1 MTETRPKLGARDVLR
16 IPDFRR
22 LFVAQA
28 ISDVG
33 DGLTFLTLLLT
44 VNQLTHS
51 TAALAI
57 MSIAVALPPVTIG
70 LVAGAYADRLDRR
83 RIMLVSDTLRGALV
97 LGFIAVATIERLPF
111 LYALAF
117 VQAAIGTFF
126 SPARGALI
134 PRIVPKEGLLAA
146 NSISQISRVVAGLLG
161 TGLAGVI
168 VGVTGAIWP
177 SFVLDAVTFF
187 ASVAIV
193 YGVTRSVGI
202 PESAGA
208 DGHGSLGS
216 SVGAGLRAI
225 GHSRVLL
232 GTVVGLGLAML
243 GLGAINV
250 LFVPFL
256 VNELHET
263 PIWAGPIEGAQTLSM
278 ILAGSLVAALATRL
292 RPTSII
298 TAALVGVAIV
308 CGLLSIVPN
317 VLGLMIV
324 LFAVGWFVTPLQAA
338 ASTIMQSATADALR
352 GRVFAAF
359 QAVMSTTTIL
369 STAAA
374 GIVAD
379 VIGVRLVIALGGV
392 VVVFGAIAA
401 GLLFAADRGPAS
413 TSQGAA
419 DAPGDPRIAPAG

>member
-1 MTETRPKLGARDVLR
+1 MTDQRPSLGARDVLR

-83 RIMLVSDTLRGALV
+83 RIMLISDTLRGALV
-97 LGFIAVATIERLPF
+97 LGFIAVATIERLPL

-117 VQAAIGTFF
+117 IQAAIGTFF

-134 PRIVPKEGLLAA
+134 PRVVPVEGLLAA
-146 NSISQISRVVAGLLG
+146 NSISQISRVIASLIG

-187 ASVAIV
+187 ASVVIV

-202 PESAGA
+202 PEPAGA
-208 DGHGSLGS
+208 D
-216 SVGAGLRAI
+216 
-225 GHSRVLL
+225 
-232 GTVVGLGLAML
+232 

-298 TAALVGVAIV
+298 TGALVGVAVI

-317 VLGLMIV
+317 VLGLMAV

-338 ASTIMQSATADALR
+338 ATTIMQSSTADAIR

-359 QAVMSTTTIL
+359 QAVTSTTTIV

-379 VIGVRLVIALGGV
+379 VIGVRMVIALGGI

-401 GLLFAADRGPAS
+401 GLLFAADRTRAAAS
-413 TSQGAA
+413 TASGT
-419 DAPGDPRIAPAG
+419 DREIAPAA

>member
-1 MTETRPKLGARDVLR
+1 MTETRPTLGARDVLR

-33 DGLTFLTLLLT
+33 DGVTFLTLLLT

-51 TAALAI
+51 TAALAV

-83 RIMLVSDTLRGALV
+83 RIMLASDALRGAFV
-97 LGFIAVATIERLPF
+97 LGFIAVATLERLPA

-134 PRIVPKEGLLAA
+134 PRIVPVEGLLAA
-146 NSISQISRVVAGLLG
+146 NSISQISRVIASLIG

-177 SFVLDAVTFF
+177 SFVLDAATFF
-187 ASVAIV
+187 VSVAIV
-193 YGVTRSVGI
+193 YGVSRSAGA
-202 PESAGA
+202 PEPVGA
-208 DGHGSLGS
+208 DGHGSIGS

-225 GHSRVLL
+225 GHSRILV

-278 ILAGSLVAALATRL
+278 ILAGSLVAALAARL

-298 TAALVGVAIV
+298 TGSLVGVAV
-308 CGLLSIVPN
+308 ACWLLAIVPN
-317 VLGLMIV
+317 VLGLMVV

-338 ASTIMQSATADALR
+338 ASTIMQTATADALR

-359 QAVMSTTTIL
+359 QAVMSTTTII

-379 VIGVRLVIALGGV
+379 VLGVRTVVGLGGV
-392 VVVFGAIAA
+392 VVAFGAVASA
-401 GLLFAADRGPAS
+401 LLYAADRGQAEEAQEPAEPH
-413 TSQGAA
+413 A
-419 DAPGDPRIAPAG
+419 DPGIAPAA

>member
-1 MTETRPKLGARDVLR
+1 MTDPRPALGARDVLR

-22 LFVAQA
+22 LFVAQT
-28 ISDVG
+28 ISDIG

-83 RIMLVSDTLRGALV
+83 RIMLVSDTLRGFLV
-97 LGFIAVATIERLPF
+97 LGFVIVATIERLPL

-134 PRIVPKEGLLAA
+134 PRVVPAEGLLAA
-146 NSISQISRVVAGLLG
+146 NSISQISRVIASLIG
-161 TGLAGVI
+161 TGLAGLI
-168 VGVTGAIWP
+168 VGVSGMIWP
-177 SFVLDAVTFF
+177 AFVLDAATFF
-187 ASVAIV
+187 VSVAIV
-193 YGVTRSVGI
+193 YGVARSVGR
-202 PESAGA
+202 PEPAGP
-208 DGHGSLGS
+208 DGHGSIGS

-256 VNELHET
+256 INELHET
-263 PIWAGPIEGAQTLSM
+263 PVWAGPIEGAQTLSM

-292 RPTSII
+292 KPTSII
-298 TAALVGVAIV
+298 TAALAGVAVV

-317 VLGLMIV
+317 VLGLMAV

-338 ASTIMQSATADALR
+338 ATTIMQSATADAMR
-352 GRVFAAF
+352 GRVYAAF
-359 QAVMSTTTIL
+359 QAVMSTTTIA

-374 GIVAD
+374 GILAD
-379 VIGVRLVIALGGV
+379 VLSVRTVIALGGIV
-392 VVVFGAIAA
+392 VAFGAVTAA
-401 GLLFAADRGPAS
+401 LLFAADRGQAEAAQEPAEPH
-413 TSQGAA
+413 T
-419 DAPGDPRIAPAG
+419 DPGIAPAA